1 MLVQVQWILRTACQ
15 NSLGLNFPVWLRHI
29 STQSILL
36 DCDSV
41 VRCTDQHKHTA
52 SRSESIVPT
61 RCIDLDQGYQDS
73 YDSLQ
78 SSMSHTYI
86 SCLRVAIYTDWCYR
100 SISYLSRCGDHSRV
114 AYKVARGLMF
124 ARLTVL

>member
-1 MLVQVQWILRTACQ
+1 VTVLPGVLINKNILPLPQ
-15 NSLGLNFPVWLRHI
+15 NPSFQPVALI
-29 STQSILL
+29 
-36 DCDSV
+36 
-41 VRCTDQHKHTA
+41 
-52 SRSESIVPT
+52 
-61 RCIDLDQGYQDS
+61 LDQGYQDS

-78 SSMSHTYI
+78 SSMSQNGF

-124 ARLTVL
+124 ERLTVL